1 MRLYCITPP
10 AIYIE
15 SRLNVLTAIALQLL
29 AAPYDTPDLGMAT
42 DVDIDE
48 SDAHGD
54 AIRFSVIKK

>member
-1 MRLYCITPP
+1 LRLHCITPP

-15 SRLNVLTAIALQLL
+15 SRLNLLTAIALQLL

-42 DVDIDE
+42 DVGIDE

-54 AIRFSVIKK
+54 ATGFGTITK

>member
-10 AIYIE
+10 AIYVE
-15 SRLNVLTAIALQLL
+15 SRLNVLTTIALQLL

-42 DVDIDE
+42 GVEIDE

-54 AIRFSVIKK
+54 ATGFGAITN